1 MDYKI
6 TSKDLRNMWIKFY
19 EERGHKNIGAVSLI
33 GDGTTGV
40 MFNVAGMQP
49 LMPYLLGKPH
59 PMGTRLCNVQ
69 GCVRTVDIDSVGDK
83 SHCTFFEMLGSWS
96 LGDYFKEDR
105 TKWSYELLT
114 NVFGYDRHRIA
125 TTVFAGNE
133 FVERDEE
140 TAKFR
145 EKSGF
150 LKENIYYLPKED
162 NWWELERGPC
172 GPDSEMF
179 YITDKP
185 ACSENCNPS
194 CGCGHFI
201 EVGNDVF
208 MQYDRVD
215 DNKYVP
221 LKQKNVDTGWGLER
235 NLMYLNGLTDVYMTD
250 VFRPVIEYIENRIGV
265 KYNENESTTRAM
277 RIVADHIKTSTML
290 IGDVN
295 GIVPS
300 NVGAGYILRRLLRRA
315 IREAKSLNLEMSDL
329 LEISKIYI
337 NDIYNEA
344 YPLLKE
350 KQEFIISE
358 IKKESEKFEKALI
371 DGTKELNKLIDNLTK
386 FAPDN
391 KKISGEKAFR
401 LFDTFGFPL
410 ELTIEMAGERGFVV
424 DEDGFKKAF
433 EIHREKSHSDKAG
446 ENKGGLAEQNERTT
460 KLHTATHL
468 LHNALSV
475 ILNSECKQ
483 MGSNINSE
491 RLRFDFAFDRKLT
504 PEEIKA
510 VEDYVNKAI
519 SEKID
524 VVRSESTVEEAKKSG
539 AIGVFDSKYGELVS
553 VYAIKGYGA
562 EICGGPHAKN
572 TSELHHFKIV
582 KEESSSSGVR
592 RIKAV
597 LD

>member
-1 MDYKI
+1 MKYKI

-49 LMPYLLGKPH
+49 LMPYLLGKTH

-114 NVFGYDRHRIA
+114 KVFGYDRNRIA

-140 TAKFR
+140 TAFFR

-162 NWWELERGPC
+162 NWWELDRGPC

-179 YITDKP
+179 YITDIP
-185 ACSENCNPS
+185 ACGKDCNPS
-194 CGCGHFI
+194 CNCGHFI
-201 EVGNDVF
+201 EIGNDVF
-208 MQYDRVD
+208 MQYDRVE
-215 DNKYVP
+215 DNKYLP

-235 NLMYLNGLTDVYMTD
+235 NLMYLNGVTDVYLTDVFY
-250 VFRPVIEYIENRIGV
+250 PVINYIENKIGV
-265 KYNENESTTRAM
+265 KYNEDEFSTKAM
-277 RIVADHIKTSTML
+277 RIIADHIKTSTML

-315 IREAKSLNLEMSDL
+315 IREAKFLNLEMSDL

-337 NDIYNEA
+337 NEIYNES
-344 YPLLKE
+344 YPLLKAKE
-350 KQEFIISE
+350 DYIISE
-358 IKKESEKFEKALI
+358 IKKESEKFEKALV

-386 FAPDN
+386 FAPGN
-391 KKISGEKAFR
+391 NKISGEKAFR

-410 ELTIEMAGERGFVV
+410 ELTIEMAKEKGFDV
-424 DEDGFKKAF
+424 DNEGFKKAF
-433 EIHREKSHSDKAG
+433 ELHRQKSHSEKVG
-446 ENKGGLAEQNERTT
+446 ENKGGLAEQNEQTT

-475 ILNSECKQ
+475 ILKSECKQ

-504 PEEIKA
+504 EQELKDI
-510 VEDYVNKAI
+510 EDYVNKAI
-519 SEKID
+519 SEKVD
-524 VVRSESTVEEAKKSG
+524 VVRTESTVEDAKKSG

-562 EICGGPHAKN
+562 EICGGPHVKN

-582 KEESSSSGVR
+582 KEESSSSRVR
-592 RIKAV
+592 RIKAI

>member
-1 MDYKI
+1 MKYKI

-49 LMPYLLGKPH
+49 LMPYLLGKTH

-114 NVFGYDRHRIA
+114 KVFGYDRNRIA

-140 TAKFR
+140 TAFFR

-162 NWWELERGPC
+162 NWWELDRGPC

-179 YITDKP
+179 YITDIP
-185 ACSENCNPS
+185 ACGKDCNPS
-194 CGCGHFI
+194 CNCGHFI
-201 EVGNDVF
+201 EIGNDVF
-208 MQYDRVD
+208 MQYDRVE
-215 DNKYVP
+215 DNKYLP

-235 NLMYLNGLTDVYMTD
+235 NLMYLNGVTDVYLTDVFY
-250 VFRPVIEYIENRIGV
+250 PVINYIENKIGV
-265 KYNENESTTRAM
+265 KYNEDEFSTKAM
-277 RIVADHIKTSTML
+277 RIIADHIKTSTML

-315 IREAKSLNLEMSDL
+315 IREAKFLNLEMSDL

-337 NDIYNEA
+337 NEIYNES
-344 YPLLKE
+344 YPLLKAKE
-350 KQEFIISE
+350 DYIISE
-358 IKKESEKFEKALI
+358 IKKESEKFEKALV

-386 FAPDN
+386 FAPGN
-391 KKISGEKAFR
+391 NKISGEKAFR

-410 ELTIEMAGERGFVV
+410 ELTIEMAKEKGFDV
-424 DEDGFKKAF
+424 DNEGFKKAF
-433 EIHREKSHSDKAG
+433 ELHRQKSHSEKAG
-446 ENKGGLAEQNERTT
+446 ENKGGLAEQNEQTT

-475 ILNSECKQ
+475 ILKSECKQ

-504 PEEIKA
+504 EQELKDI
-510 VEDYVNKAI
+510 EDYVNKAI
-519 SEKID
+519 SEKVD
-524 VVRSESTVEEAKKSG
+524 VVRTESTVEDAKKSG

-562 EICGGPHAKN
+562 EICGGPHVKN

-592 RIKAV
+592 RIKAI

>member
-1 MDYKI
+1 MKYKI

-49 LMPYLLGKPH
+49 LMPYLLGKTH
-59 PMGTRLCNVQ
+59 PMGIRLCNVQ

-114 NVFGYDRHRIA
+114 KVFGYDRNRIA

-140 TAKFR
+140 TAFFR

-162 NWWELERGPC
+162 NWWELDRGPC

-179 YITDKP
+179 YITDIP
-185 ACSENCNPS
+185 ACGKDCNPS
-194 CGCGHFI
+194 CNCGHFI
-201 EVGNDVF
+201 EIGNDVF
-208 MQYDRVD
+208 MQYDRVE
-215 DNKYVP
+215 DNKYLP

-235 NLMYLNGLTDVYMTD
+235 NLMYLNGVTDVYLTDVFY
-250 VFRPVIEYIENRIGV
+250 PVINYIENKIGV
-265 KYNENESTTRAM
+265 KYNEDEFSTKAM
-277 RIVADHIKTSTML
+277 RIIADHIKTSTML

-315 IREAKSLNLEMSDL
+315 IREAKFLNLEMSDL

-337 NDIYNEA
+337 NEIYNES
-344 YPLLKE
+344 YPLLKAKE
-350 KQEFIISE
+350 DYIISE
-358 IKKESEKFEKALI
+358 IKKESEKFEKALV
-371 DGTKELNKLIDNLTK
+371 DGTKELNKLIENLTR
-386 FAPDN
+386 FAPGN
-391 KKISGEKAFR
+391 NKISGEKAFR

-410 ELTIEMAGERGFVV
+410 ELTIEMAKEKGFDV
-424 DEDGFKKAF
+424 DNEGFKKAF
-433 EIHREKSHSDKAG
+433 ELHRQKSHSEKAG
-446 ENKGGLAEQNERTT
+446 ENKGGLAEQNEQTT

-475 ILNSECKQ
+475 ILKSECKQ

-504 PEEIKA
+504 EQELKDI
-510 VEDYVNKAI
+510 EDYVNKAI
-519 SEKID
+519 SEKVD
-524 VVRSESTVEEAKKSG
+524 VVRTESTVEDAKKSG

-562 EICGGPHAKN
+562 EICGGPHVKN

-592 RIKAV
+592 RIKAI

>member
-1 MDYKI
+1 MKI
-6 TSKDLRNMWIKFY
+6 TSKQLRQMWIKFY
-19 EERGHKNIGAVSLI
+19 EERGHVNIGGVSLI
-33 GDGTTGV
+33 GDGTTNV
-40 MFNVAGMQP
+40 LFNVAGMQP
-49 LMPYLLGKPH
+49 LMPYLLGAKH
-59 PMGTRLCNVQ
+59 PKGTRLCNVQ
-69 GCVRTVDIDSVGDK
+69 GCVRTNDIDSVGDE

-105 TKWSYELLT
+105 TKWSFELLT
-114 NVFGYDRHRIA
+114 KVFGYEKERIA

-140 TAKFR
+140 TAKLR

-150 LKENIYYLPKED
+150 LKENIYYLPKSD

-179 YITDKP
+179 FITDKKP
-185 ACSENCNPS
+185 CSKECNPS
-194 CGCGHFI
+194 CSCGHFI
-201 EVGNDVF
+201 EIGNDVF

-215 DNKYVP
+215 ENKYLP
-221 LKQKNVDTGWGLER
+221 LEQKNVDTGWGLER
-235 NLMYLNGLTDVYMTD
+235 NLVYLNGLKDVYLTD
-250 VFRPVIEYIENRIGV
+250 VFAPCVEFLCKKTGIVYGENLKQTKAIRVIC
-265 KYNENESTTRAM
+265 
-277 RIVADHIKTSTML
+277 DHIKTSTML
-290 IGDVN
+290 IGDIN

-315 IREAKSLNLEMSDL
+315 IRYSKMLNLTTEDL
-329 LEISKIYI
+329 LNVSKIYI
-337 NDIYNEA
+337 EEIYNEA
-344 YPLLKE
+344 YPLLVEKE
-350 KQEFIISE
+350 EYILEE
-358 IKKESEKFEKALI
+358 IKKEVTKFEKTLEQ
-371 DGTKELNKLIDNLTK
+371 GTREFNKLIDNLTK

-410 ELTIEMAGERGFVV
+410 ELTVEMANEIGFVV
-424 DEDGFKKAF
+424 DEEGFKKAF
-433 EIHREKSHSDKAG
+433 SLHQQKSRGVEAG
-446 ENKGGLAEQNERTT
+446 VNKGGLTEQGTETT

-483 MGSNINSE
+483 MGSNITPE
-491 RLRFDFAFDRKLT
+491 RLRFDFAFDRKVT
-504 PEEIKA
+504 PEELQKI
-510 VEDYVNKAI
+510 EEYVNKAI

-524 VVRSESTVEEAKKSG
+524 VERRETTVSEAKESG
-539 AIGVFDSKYGELVS
+539 AIGVFDSKYGDKVS

-562 EICGGPHAKN
+562 EICGGPHVKN
-572 TSELHHFKIV
+572 TSELGTFKIL

-592 RIKAV
+592 RIKAI
-597 LD
+597 LK